1 MFSIVINKN
10 LISSIELINIENLKP
25 HEHVVLDRKM
35 ALISYLKSI
44 SPEIL
49 ISSLIVCNKTN
60 TIIDGHHRFF
70 ALKELGFNT
79 VPVTLVDYNSDLI
92 KPHIDERITKNDIL
106 QASNLKKYLEPKSS
120 KHLILEEK
128 TGVWKPII
136 LISSL
141 FSLKL

>member
-1 MFSIVINKN
+1 MFSIVVDEK
-10 LISSIELINIENLKP
+10 LISSIELINVDDLKP
-25 HEHVVLDRKM
+25 HEHVVLDRKK
-35 ALISYLKSI
+35 ALVSYLKSI

-49 ISSLIVCNKTN
+49 ISSLIVCSKTN

-79 VPVTLVDYNSDLI
+79 IPVTLVDYNSDLI
-92 KPHIDERITKNDIL
+92 KPHIDDRITKNEIL
-106 QASNLKKYLEPKSS
+106 QAANLKKYLEPKSS
-120 KHLILEEK
+120 KHLIFEEK

-141 FSLKL
+141 FSLNL